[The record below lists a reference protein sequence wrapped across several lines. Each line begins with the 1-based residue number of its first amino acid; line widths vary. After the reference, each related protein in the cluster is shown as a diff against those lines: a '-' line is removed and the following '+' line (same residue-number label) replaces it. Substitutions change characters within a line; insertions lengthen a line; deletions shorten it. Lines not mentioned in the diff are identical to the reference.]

1 MQTETRMSEKSSET
15 AKGSPSIKDPVVLG
29 VSLPLTATVAAAAQL
44 KDVWGDALQALL
56 SAAKEKANAA
66 KARSSGSNTDV

>member
-1 MQTETRMSEKSSET
+1 MQTDTSMSEKSSDK

-56 SAAKEKANAA
+56 SAAKERANAA
-66 KARSSGSNTDV
+66 KGRSSGSSTDI